1 MSGPMT
7 NDLKVQ
13 KRHDGGQ
20 LQYFIYLIHFSVS
33 NLSVSLH
40 LYVNIHLQLLTTSFN
55 YPCNALCI
63 KFGRSSYL
71 VLHFPPLRE
80 FKDFPNTRQSKLSL
94 CNGDVVQRHYRIKQ
108 CKLSFDLH
116 KINSFQTFVDI
127 IFLDILKL
135 FYNSILNF
143 DFKMGNVCQE
153 FDRLIPKPF
162 FIENL
167 SNNSRVDSCMLYSIQ
182 IHTQVLECLKLTPYT
197 SCEFGSY
204 FLPTFYAHKFHTY
217 LVLSKQVITIL
228 FTEIIINSN
237 SKYNNSGNS
246 QIINDFRIMV
256 FDVANLELRLQDT
269 IAITYMEVEMYKHRI
284 IFHIQILK
292 LVPI

>member
-1 MSGPMT
+1 MT
-7 NDLKVQ
+7 AANFSTYYYYLSNTFFSFKFVSFASFICQ
-13 KRHDGGQ
+13 YTFATTYYQFQ
-20 LQYFIYLIHFSVS
+20 LSMQC
-33 NLSVSLH
+33 
-40 LYVNIHLQLLTTSFN
+40 T
-55 YPCNALCI
+55 I

-80 FKDFPNTRQSKLSL
+80 FKDFPNARQSKLSL
-94 CNGDVVQRHYRIKQ
+94 CNGDVVQRHYRMKQ

-167 SNNSRVDSCMLYSIQ
+167 SNNSRVDRCMLYSIQ
-182 IHTQVLECLKLTPYT
+182 IHTQVLECLKLTHPVNWVPT
-197 SCEFGSY
+197 SYLHFMLIS
-204 FLPTFYAHKFHTY
+204 FIPRY
-217 LVLSKQVITIL
+217 LVLSKQVI
-228 FTEIIINSN
+228 S
-237 SKYNNSGNS
+237 
-246 QIINDFRIMV
+246 
-256 FDVANLELRLQDT
+256 
-269 IAITYMEVEMYKHRI
+269 
-284 IFHIQILK
+284 
-292 LVPI
+292 

>member
-1 MSGPMT
+1 MLQKYQFMSFCSIFPRICCIKYTVQRRVRTRQGLLCPMT

-20 LQYFIYLIHFSVS
+20 LWYYYYLSNIFFSFKFVSFASFICQYTFATTYYQFQ
-33 NLSVSLH
+33 LSM
-40 LYVNIHLQLLTTSFN
+40 QCT
-55 YPCNALCI
+55 I

-94 CNGDVVQRHYRIKQ
+94 CNGDVVQRHYRMKQ

-153 FDRLIPKPF
+153 
-162 FIENL
+162 
-167 SNNSRVDSCMLYSIQ
+167 SS
-182 IHTQVLECLKLTPYT
+182 T
-197 SCEFGSY
+197 G
-204 FLPTFYAHKFHTY
+204 
-217 LVLSKQVITIL
+217 
-228 FTEIIINSN
+228 
-237 SKYNNSGNS
+237 
-246 QIINDFRIMV
+246 
-256 FDVANLELRLQDT
+256 
-269 IAITYMEVEMYKHRI
+269 
-284 IFHIQILK
+284 
-292 LVPI
+292 

>member
-1 MSGPMT
+1 MLQKYQFMSFCSIFPKICCIKYTVQRQVRTRQGLLCPMT

-20 LQYFIYLIHFSVS
+20 LQFLQLSIQVIHFSVS

-40 LYVNIHLQLLTTSFN
+40 LYVNIHLQLLTYYQFQLSMQCT
-55 YPCNALCI
+55 I

-80 FKDFPNTRQSKLSL
+80 FKDFPNARQSKLSL
-94 CNGDVVQRHYRIKQ
+94 CNGDVVQRHYRMKQ

-167 SNNSRVDSCMLYSIQ
+167 SNNSRVDRCMLYSIQ
-182 IHTQVLECLKLTPYT
+182 IHTQVLECLKLTHPVNWVPT
-197 SCEFGSY
+197 SYLHFMLIS
-204 FLPTFYAHKFHTY
+204 FIPT
-217 LVLSKQVITIL
+217 L
-228 FTEIIINSN
+228 F
-237 SKYNNSGNS
+237 
-246 QIINDFRIMV
+246 
-256 FDVANLELRLQDT
+256 
-269 IAITYMEVEMYKHRI
+269 
-284 IFHIQILK
+284 
-292 LVPI
+292 